1 MKFCLFL
8 HRFQDIKF
16 KSFRQHFVD
25 LGHLENISWNV
36 INFYFCWFLWL
47 SIFFWVHI
55 VIFLFFWKIL
65 VHIHLVRLWHIDVLR
80 NLIRRLILLQM
91 YTCHLII
98 ISEIS
103 LISHLKFLSIIVTLG
118 LNLVHLWHKLRL
130 LHELH
135 RLVWLNYLIIL
146 AILLKIAGVYILEI
160 RIHHLIVAV

>member
-1 MKFCLFL
+1 
-8 HRFQDIKF
+8 
-16 KSFRQHFVD
+16 
-25 LGHLENISWNV
+25 
-36 INFYFCWFLWL
+36 
-47 SIFFWVHI
+47 
-55 VIFLFFWKIL
+55 
-65 VHIHLVRLWHIDVLR
+65 
-80 NLIRRLILLQM
+80 M

-103 LISHLKFLSIIVTLG
+103 LISHLKFLPIIVTLG